1 MDRRLER
8 TAERWLVATVLPL
21 LPLLR
26 AELPHSPLANAAR
39 RLVCFGTLLSTQLS
53 RLRNGGKTK
62 TNTPKPG
69 PSCSGESESEL
80 AVILVPDK
88 IVHSG

>member
-62 TNTPKPG
+62 NKHTEARPVVLWG
-69 PSCSGESESEL
+69 VRVRAGGDL
-80 AVILVPDK
+80 GA
-88 IVHSG
+88 G